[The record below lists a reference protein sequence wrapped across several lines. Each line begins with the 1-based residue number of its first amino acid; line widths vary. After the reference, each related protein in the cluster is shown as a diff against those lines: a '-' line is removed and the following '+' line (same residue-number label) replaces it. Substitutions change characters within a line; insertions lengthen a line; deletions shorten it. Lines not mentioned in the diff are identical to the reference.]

1 MFCLWR
7 KVINSSDTVL
17 RAQNSRLFNNLSF
30 VSWIESQPISACWT
44 KWNLH
49 FLIFSSTL
57 LLTKL
62 PKKRFLSKKNIR
74 LAQPRAPVSARKESY
89 WRINN
94 HMHNKLVENKKA
106 SNSFLFGL
114 HSWDL
119 LGCSTGVATLIVS
132 RPRDQKKSGFR
143 CLGSLSTRVF
153 ERRTATGR
161 KHFACL
167 DPLVTQIFILL
178 ISDKEKIPR
187 NVNVVVWGQVKGE
200 NSSLPVAVRVSKSG
214 NEFNH

>member
-132 RPRDQKKSGFR
+132 RPRDQKKSGFC

-153 ERRTATGR
+153 ETRTATR
-161 KHFACL
+161 FL
-167 DPLVTQIFILL
+167 YY
-178 ISDKEKIPR
+178 
-187 NVNVVVWGQVKGE
+187 
-200 NSSLPVAVRVSKSG
+200 SSLIKKRYFAMWMWLCEGKLKVKKAHFQLQSAS
-214 NEFNH
+214 